1 MSEADKAAIRRA
13 NECIKRATA
22 DECTYCGKS
31 LKTDDSTR
39 YYLPCHLLTPLCD
52 ECWRDNHK
60 REVTA
65 RILGKNPSE
74 VRRVMWRSMVEL
86 DDRMFDLNSAVDDAD
101 MEGIRQAAIR
111 LIELA
116 DWFDEEHKEAA

>member
-1 MSEADKAAIRRA
+1 
-13 NECIKRATA
+13 
-22 DECTYCGKS
+22 
-31 LKTDDSTR
+31 
-39 YYLPCHLLTPLCD
+39 
-52 ECWRDNHK
+52 
-60 REVTA
+60 
-65 RILGKNPSE
+65 
-74 VRRVMWRSMVEL
+74 MVEL